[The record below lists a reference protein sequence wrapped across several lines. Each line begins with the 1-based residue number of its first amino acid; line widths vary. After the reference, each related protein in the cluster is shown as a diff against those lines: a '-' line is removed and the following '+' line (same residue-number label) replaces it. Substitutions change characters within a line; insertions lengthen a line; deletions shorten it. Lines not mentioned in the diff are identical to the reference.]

1 MSVYAQ
7 TKRSTTED
15 GTKTSIIS
23 CQQSYKKKNLEY
35 VGFFT
40 VDDRSNQLCDPISGQ
55 HAIWNLFKEMAPISL
70 IRRGPTIPLVLFSW

>member
-1 MSVYAQ
+1 MGRKLLLFHANKA
-7 TKRSTTED
+7 T
-15 GTKTSIIS
+15 
-23 CQQSYKKKNLEY
+23 KKNLEY